1 MTDEAIKQAWRGDA
15 PPPDCEPIE
24 FLILRDIYREYKKG
38 DLERDMAEQLK
49 EFCMSFTE
57 LAYKERRSLLVYALN
72 SEFESNGR
80 LEDIKALVWA
90 LVKETG

>member
-1 MTDEAIKQAWRGDA
+1 MTDVIIKRAWMGEP

-24 FLILRDIYREYKKG
+24 FLILRAIYREYKKG
-38 DLERDMAEQLK
+38 DLERDTAEQLK

-57 LAYKERRSLLVYALN
+57 LACKERRSLLVYALN
-72 SEFESNGR
+72 SEFDSKGR
-80 LEDIKALVWA
+80 LEDIKTLVWA

>member
-1 MTDEAIKQAWRGDA
+1 MTDENIKRAWKGEP
-15 PPPDCEPIE
+15 PPPDCKPIE
-24 FLILRDIYREYKKG
+24 FLILRAIYREYKKG
-38 DLERDMAEQLK
+38 DLERDTAERLK

-80 LEDIKALVWA
+80 LEDIRALVWA
-90 LVKETG
+90 LVKETK